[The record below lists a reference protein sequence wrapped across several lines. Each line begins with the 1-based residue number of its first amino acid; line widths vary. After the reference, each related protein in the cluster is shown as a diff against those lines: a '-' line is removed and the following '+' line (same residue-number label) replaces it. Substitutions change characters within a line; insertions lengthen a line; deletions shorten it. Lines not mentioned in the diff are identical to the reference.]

1 MCYFTTNTVLPLPQ
15 NLQSYYNL
23 FLKKNHKRGKK
34 KNRAHYQQ
42 KFNREKNKNK
52 NSYGLKLKL
61 ENACEGAKT
70 NGFGIS
76 KKVREI

>member
-1 MCYFTTNTVLPLPQ
+1 MTGVQTCALPI
-15 NLQSYYNL
+15 
-23 FLKKNHKRGKK
+23 
-34 KNRAHYQQ
+34 
-42 KFNREKNKNK
+42 FNREKNKNK